1 MKVVKRVN
9 PNSAHHKEK
18 ILFLQFFNVVSI

>member
-9 PNSAHHKEK
+9 PNNAHHKEK
-18 ILFLQFFNVVSI
+18 ILFSNFFNVVFI